1 MPTIFKSD
9 MHKYIDKNDIRMLR
23 KHQGKAIYLPDH
35 LGAGYMS
42 KYGDVEVNGDG
53 FMDTISNFFK
63 PANSFVGF
71 IKDNKGAIGDV
82 LGLAAKAAKPIITTA
97 VGMEQVKALREQRRL
112 MEEQRK
118 QMQQP
123 QGSATGN
130 TQGSG
135 VHSPKV
141 TTNAVMDGDGLISLK
156 TPTIKS
162 TKDTKVIDK
171 IVKGNGFKILN

>member
-9 MHKYIDKNDIRMLR
+9 LHKYIDKNDVRMLR
-23 KHQGKAIYLPDH
+23 KCQGKAIYLPDH

-42 KYGDVEVNGDG
+42 KYGDVEIDGDG

-71 IKDNKGAIGDV
+71 MKDNKSSIGDV
-82 LGLAAKAAKPIITTA
+82 LGLAAKAAKPIISTA
-97 VGMEQVKALREQRRL
+97 VGVEQIKALREQRKM

-118 QMQQP
+118 QMQAP
-123 QGSATGN
+123 VPAVSSGS
-130 TQGSG
+130 SIY
-135 VHSPKV
+135 
-141 TTNAVMDGDGLISLK
+141 LR

-162 TKDTKVIDK
+162 TKDTEVIDK
-171 IVKGNGFKILN
+171 IVKGNGFKLLNVD

>member
-9 MHKYIDKNDIRMLR
+9 LHKYIDKNDVRMLR
-23 KHQGKAIYLPDH
+23 KCQGKAIYLPDH

-42 KYGDVEVNGDG
+42 KYGDVEIDGDG

-71 IKDNKGAIGDV
+71 MKDNKSSIGDV
-82 LGLAAKAAKPIITTA
+82 LGLAAKAAKPIISTA
-97 VGMEQVKALREQRRL
+97 VGVEQIKALREQRKM

-118 QMQQP
+118 QMNENNSQ
-123 QGSATGN
+123 QGSAIYL
-130 TQGSG
+130 
-135 VHSPKV
+135 PK
-141 TTNAVMDGDGLISLK
+141 TTDGDGLISLR
-156 TPTIKS
+156 TPTTKS
-162 TKDTKVIDK
+162 TRDTEVINR